1 MNKIIKKKYRPWR
14 TYNKKSPA
22 PKSRTL
28 SGRQG
33 ERNGS
38 SPSFPVSHHRTIDIL
53 ILDVGQGDCAVIL
66 CDGESMVIDGGPKN
80 AAQYVYSYIRDT
92 LELTHID
99 YMISTHPHADHVGGL
114 SAVLNAA
121 PADLLLT
128 PTLKWDSKAFNSMKV

>member
-1 MNKIIKKKYRPWR
+1 
-14 TYNKKSPA
+14 
-22 PKSRTL
+22 
-28 SGRQG
+28 
-33 ERNGS
+33 
-38 SPSFPVSHHRTIDIL
+38 
-53 ILDVGQGDCAVIL
+53 
-66 CDGESMVIDGGPKN
+66 MVIDGGPKN

-128 PTLKWDSKAFNSMKV
+128 PTLKWDSKAFNSMKVYANMQGTVLSVPKGGDTLKLGSATVTILY